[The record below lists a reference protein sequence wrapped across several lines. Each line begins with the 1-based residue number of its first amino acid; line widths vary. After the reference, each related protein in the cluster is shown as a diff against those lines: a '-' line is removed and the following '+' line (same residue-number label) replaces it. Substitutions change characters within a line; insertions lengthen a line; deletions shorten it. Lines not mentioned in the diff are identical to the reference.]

1 MTKSQLVT
9 FCLTVAGTFGVLYSV
24 HSARSANNLGYEL
37 DRRTDETESRIN
49 VLDEQVY
56 DLKST
61 TDELENNQRSYP

>member
-1 MTKSQLVT
+1 MTRSQLVK

-37 DRRTDETESRIN
+37 DRHANETESKIN
-49 VLDEQVY
+49 VLEEHVN